1 MSKLIRLVILE
12 ENELLRLG
20 LNAAVDAEGDIDMVA
35 DLAPGEE
42 ALAVLE
48 RLAPHVALLSVDG
61 DSDDGLSACQT
72 IREQIPSIKVVVM
85 SVSESE
91 EEMVEAMILGAS
103 GYVSRRAS
111 RADIVRTVR
120 VVASGGAHFD
130 REVADRVLGRLR
142 ELMEGRLERDP
153 ALLSER
159 EKAILAMLAEG
170 SSNEQIGQR
179 LNVTSS
185 TVRNNMTVLRSKLD
199 LYSRSKLKEY
209 AIRHGLANGS
219 GGETRIG
226 DAAD

>member
-1 MSKLIRLVILE
+1 MSKTIRLVILE

-20 LNAAVDAEGDIDMVA
+20 LSAAVDAEGDIDVVA
-35 DLAPGEE
+35 DLAPGDE

-48 RLAPHVALLSVDG
+48 RLAPHVALLSVNG

-72 IREQIPSIKVVVM
+72 IREQMPSIKVVLM

-103 GYVSRRAS
+103 GYVSRGAS

-120 VVASGGAHFD
+120 VVASGGAWFD

-142 ELMEGRLERDP
+142 EAVGGGLERP
-153 ALLSER
+153 PELLSER

-170 SSNEQIGQR
+170 SSNKKIGER
-179 LNVTSS
+179 LNVATS
-185 TVRNNMTVLRSKLD
+185 TVSNNMTAIRSKLG
-199 LYSRSKLKEY
+199 LYSRSELKEY
-209 AIRHGLANGS
+209 ASKYGLADVS
-219 GGETRIG
+219 GEETRMG